1 MIPAK
6 TLAFLAILATIWGVV
21 YLHDRAYRYEIVIA
35 GAGSGG
41 SGGSQENTGDV
52 GDTEIKAY
60 LLDRKNGKVWF
71 VDGAVETPTLLLSCQ
86 DMGGTDTASGC
97 RKKD

>member
-1 MIPAK
+1 MNPAK
-6 TLAFLAILATIWGVV
+6 PLAFLAVLATIWGVV

-41 SGGSQENTGDV
+41 SGGSQENTGDR

-60 LLDRKNGKVWF
+60 LLDRKSGKVWL
-71 VDGAVETPTLLLSCQ
+71 VDGVVERPTLLLSCK
-86 DMGGTDTASGC
+86 DVDETDAESGC
-97 RKKD
+97 RKNE